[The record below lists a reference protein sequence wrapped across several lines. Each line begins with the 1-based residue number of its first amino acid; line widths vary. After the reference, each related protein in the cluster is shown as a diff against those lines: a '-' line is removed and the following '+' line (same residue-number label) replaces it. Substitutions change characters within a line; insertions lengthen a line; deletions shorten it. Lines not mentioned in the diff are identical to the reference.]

1 MIAYENDL
9 VEFPMLPRSLVIA
22 ELDRT
27 GMQYLGRIE
36 TMDLPEVRFISL
48 TDNYIEELP
57 SLRELTKLLVLLL
70 VSMPPVVLGHGPTVG
85 ARQDADAEFCC

>member
-1 MIAYENDL
+1 M
-9 VEFPMLPRSLVIA
+9 IA
-22 ELDRT
+22 ELESNGIQHLR
-27 GMQYLGRIE
+27 RIE
-36 TMDLPEVRFISL
+36 TMDLPEVRFITL

-57 SLRELTKLLVLLL
+57 SLRELTKLEMLYL

>member
-1 MIAYENDL
+1 
-9 VEFPMLPRSLVIA
+9 
-22 ELDRT
+22 
-27 GMQYLGRIE
+27 
-36 TMDLPEVRFISL
+36 MDLPKLRFISL

-85 ARQDADAEFCC
+85 ARQDADAELCC

>member
-1 MIAYENDL
+1 
-9 VEFPMLPRSLVIA
+9 MLPRSLVIA

-48 TDNYIEELP
+48 TDNAIEELP
-57 SLRELTKLLVLLL
+57 SLRELTKLEMLYLVRE
-70 VSMPPVVLGHGPTVG
+70 HAARGPRSRTDGRG
-85 ARQDADAEFCC
+85 AARCCRC

>member
-1 MIAYENDL
+1 
-9 VEFPMLPRSLVIA
+9 MLPRSLVIA
-22 ELDRT
+22 ELESNGIQHFR
-27 GMQYLGRIE
+27 RIE

>member
-1 MIAYENDL
+1 M
-9 VEFPMLPRSLVIA
+9 IA

-48 TDNYIEELP
+48 IDNAIEELP
-57 SLRELTKLLVLLL
+57 SLRELKKLEMLYL
-70 VSMPPVVLGHGPTVG
+70 VSMPPVVLGHGPNVA